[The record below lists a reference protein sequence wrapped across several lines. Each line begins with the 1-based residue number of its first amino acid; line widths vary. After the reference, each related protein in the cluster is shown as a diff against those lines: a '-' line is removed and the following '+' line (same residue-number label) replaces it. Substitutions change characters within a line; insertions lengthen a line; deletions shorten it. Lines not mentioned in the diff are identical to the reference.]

1 MEKERAQLI
10 GYKGKSILI
19 IDISDC
25 RPDDVLTVILKAKAV
40 IARQPAGCLYTIT
53 DINGTFFNAK
63 TMKAMKEFT
72 QYNKSYVKAAV
83 VVGVSGIR
91 KLAFEIIANFSQ
103 RKFILCD
110 TVAEAKEKLAALE

>member
-1 MEKERAQLI
+1 MEKERVKLI
-10 GYKGKSILI
+10 AYKGKSILI

-25 RPDDVLTVILKAKAV
+25 QPDQVLTVITQAKNV
-40 IARQPAGCLYTIT
+40 ISRQPEGSIYTIT

-63 TMKAMKEFT
+63 TMKTMKEFT
-72 QYNKSYVKAAV
+72 QYNKVYVKSAS

-110 TVAEAKEKLAALE
+110 TVDEAKEKLAALS